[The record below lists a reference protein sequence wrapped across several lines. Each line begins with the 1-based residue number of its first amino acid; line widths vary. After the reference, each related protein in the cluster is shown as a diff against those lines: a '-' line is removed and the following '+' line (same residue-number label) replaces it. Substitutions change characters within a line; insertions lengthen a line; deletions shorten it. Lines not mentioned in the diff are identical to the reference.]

1 MPMNE
6 TKERIAA
13 MIRARGWETE
23 LEAAE
28 ALSNRTIYGAMGK
41 KVVRIDRRGG
51 GMGRVRFAH

>member
-1 MPMNE
+1 
-6 TKERIAA
+6 

-51 GMGRVRFAH
+51 GMGRVRFAQ